1 MKSEAYKGHLA
12 MLMANVLW
20 GCMSPSSKIVLSSG
34 LINAISLT
42 TFRMLGAAIVF
53 WIASIFTRKEH
64 VPHEDLK
71 HLFFAALFGIV
82 FNQGTYI
89 FGVSQ
94 TSPIDA
100 TIVATSTPIIT
111 MIIAAFYLK
120 EPITGTKILGIFV
133 GAAGALTLI
142 LSGQQAAVTGNGSN
156 NVWGDILCLI
166 AQCSFSIYVV
176 VYKGLIGRYS
186 PVTLMKWMFTYS
198 AICTIPFSYNS
209 VASIDFATL
218 PLDIYL
224 NIAVVVLGG
233 TFFAYLLVPIGQ
245 RILRPTV
252 ATMYNYVQPIIASI
266 ITVIVGLD
274 TFGLMKS
281 IAIALVF
288 LGVYIVTRSKS
299 KDQLKQLKVKDERE
313 ASHPVNKS
321 AESQNNFHLFICS
334 IAFQRESAGT
344 GATMLTGC
352 FDTGWMN
359 SALRECRQ
367 MPPSGLERGKP
378 YFKSPLIGHPILASW
393 QRIW

>member
-1 MKSEAYKGHLA
+1 
-12 MLMANVLW
+12 MLMANTLW

-34 LINAISLT
+34 LVDAISLT
-42 TFRMLGAAIVF
+42 TFRMSGAALVF
-53 WIASIFTRKEH
+53 WIASFFTREEH
-64 VPHEDLK
+64 VSHEDLK

-89 FGVSQ
+89 FGVSL

-120 EPITGTKILGIFV
+120 EPITGTKILGILV

-142 LSGQQAAVTGNGSN
+142 LGGHQAVTAGSNGS
-156 NVWGDILCLI
+156 NVWGDILCLV

-198 AICTIPFSYNS
+198 TLCTIPFSYTS
-209 VASIDFATL
+209 VASIDFAAL
-218 PLDIYL
+218 SLNIYL

-245 RILRPTV
+245 RTLRPTV
-252 ATMYNYVQPIIASI
+252 ATMYNYVQPIVASI
-266 ITVIVGLD
+266 ITVFVGLD

-299 KDQLKQLKVKDERE
+299 REQL
-313 ASHPVNKS
+313 
-321 AESQNNFHLFICS
+321 
-334 IAFQRESAGT
+334 
-344 GATMLTGC
+344 
-352 FDTGWMN
+352 
-359 SALRECRQ
+359 
-367 MPPSGLERGKP
+367 
-378 YFKSPLIGHPILASW
+378 
-393 QRIW
+393 

>member
-34 LINAISLT
+34 LVNAVSLT

-89 FGVSQ
+89 FGVSL

-111 MIIAAFYLK
+111 MVIAAFYLK

-142 LSGQQAAVTGNGSN
+142 LSGQQAATTGNGSS

-209 VASIDFATL
+209 VASIDFATHC
-218 PLDIYL
+218 DCR
-224 NIAVVVLGG
+224 
-233 TFFAYLLVPIGQ
+233 IG
-245 RILRPTV
+245 RNILRLPSRPDRPTDFTPDSCDHV
-252 ATMYNYVQPIIASI
+252 QLCPADHRIHHYGYSRPGYVRIDEKHCNRVSI
-266 ITVIVGLD
+266 PWSLYRYT
-274 TFGLMKS
+274 K
-281 IAIALVF
+281 
-288 LGVYIVTRSKS
+288 
-299 KDQLKQLKVKDERE
+299 
-313 ASHPVNKS
+313 
-321 AESQNNFHLFICS
+321 
-334 IAFQRESAGT
+334 
-344 GATMLTGC
+344 
-352 FDTGWMN
+352 
-359 SALRECRQ
+359 
-367 MPPSGLERGKP
+367 
-378 YFKSPLIGHPILASW
+378 
-393 QRIW
+393 

>member
-198 AICTIPFSYNS
+198 FICILPFSANS
-209 VASIDFATL
+209 LMRTDWSSLHL
-218 PLDIYL
+218 PE
-224 NIAVVVLGG
+224 LGG
-233 TFFAYLLVPIGQ
+233 LSFIVVGATFISYMLIVVGQ
-245 RILRPTV
+245 KNLRPTV
-252 ATMYNYVQPIIASI
+252 AGMYNYIQPLVACIVAVCWGMDSFNTTKIIAVVLI
-266 ITVIVGLD
+266 
-274 TFGLMKS
+274 FG
-281 IAIALVF
+281 
-288 LGVYIVTRSKS
+288 GVYLVTSSRSRKEMEAY
-299 KDQLKQLKVKDERE
+299 KQTKRE
-313 ASHPVNKS
+313 
-321 AESQNNFHLFICS
+321 
-334 IAFQRESAGT
+334 
-344 GATMLTGC
+344 
-352 FDTGWMN
+352 
-359 SALRECRQ
+359 
-367 MPPSGLERGKP
+367 
-378 YFKSPLIGHPILASW
+378 
-393 QRIW
+393 

>member
-1 MKSEAYKGHLA
+1 
-12 MLMANVLW
+12 
-20 GCMSPSSKIVLSSG
+20 MS
-34 LINAISLT
+34 
-42 TFRMLGAAIVF
+42 M
-53 WIASIFTRKEH
+53 
-64 VPHEDLK
+64 
-71 HLFFAALFGIV
+71 
-82 FNQGTYI
+82 
-89 FGVSQ
+89 

-100 TIVATSTPIIT
+100 SVVTTTAPIFA
-111 MIIAAFYLK
+111 MIIAALYLR
-120 EPITGTKILGIFV
+120 EPITGMKIAGVAIGAV
-133 GAAGALTLI
+133 GALMLI
-142 LSGQQAAVTGNGSN
+142 LSSPAAASSGGGS
-156 NVWGDILCLI
+156 VGGDLLCMF
-166 AQCSFSIYVV
+166 AQLSYATYFVV
-176 VYKGLIGRYS
+176 FKGLIGRYG

-299 KDQLKQLKVKDERE
+299 KEQLKQLKGER
-313 ASHPVNKS
+313 
-321 AESQNNFHLFICS
+321 
-334 IAFQRESAGT
+334 
-344 GATMLTGC
+344 
-352 FDTGWMN
+352 
-359 SALRECRQ
+359 
-367 MPPSGLERGKP
+367 
-378 YFKSPLIGHPILASW
+378 
-393 QRIW
+393 

>member
-142 LSGQQAAVTGNGSN
+142 LSGQQTAVTGNGSN

-186 PVTLMKWMFTYS
+186 PVTLMKWMFL
-198 AICTIPFSYNS
+198 
-209 VASIDFATL
+209 FATL
-218 PLDIYL
+218 CWLPFGAEDFVSTRWQAFGWRNFAEVGFI
-224 NIAVVVLGG
+224 VLGA
-233 TFFAYLLVPIGQ
+233 TFLTYLLLPVGQ
-245 RILRPTV
+245 KNLRPTV
-252 ATMYNYVQPIIASI
+252 GCMYNYLQPLVASLVAVLAGMDRFTTI
-266 ITVIVGLD
+266 KAAAVV
-274 TFGLMKS
+274 
-281 IAIALVF
+281 LVF
-288 LGVYIVTRSKS
+288 AGVYAVTRSKS
-299 KDQLKQLKVKDERE
+299 KAQMDAE
-313 ASHPVNKS
+313 AS
-321 AESQNNFHLFICS
+321 
-334 IAFQRESAGT
+334 R
-344 GATMLTGC
+344 
-352 FDTGWMN
+352 
-359 SALRECRQ
+359 R
-367 MPPSGLERGKP
+367 
-378 YFKSPLIGHPILASW
+378 
-393 QRIW
+393 

>member
-1 MKSEAYKGHLA
+1 MIMKSEAYKGHLA

-34 LINAISLT
+34 LVNAISLT
-42 TFRMLGAAIVF
+42 TFRMLGAALVF
-53 WIASIFTRKEH
+53 WLASIFTRKEH
-64 VPHEDLK
+64 VSHEDLK

-89 FGVSQ
+89 FGVSL

-120 EPITGTKILGIFV
+120 EPITGMKILGIFV

-142 LSGQQAAVTGNGSN
+142 LSGQQTATGSSGS
-156 NVWGDILCLI
+156 NVWGDILCLL

-198 AICTIPFSYNS
+198 TICTIPFSYGS
-209 VASIDFATL
+209 VTSIDFATL

-233 TFFAYLLVPIGQ
+233 TFFAYLLVPVGQ

-288 LGVYIVTRSKS
+288 SGVYIVTRSKS
-299 KDQLKQLKVKDERE
+299 KAQMEEHKKQSTSLQVLSKGNQQAQERQ
-313 ASHPVNKS
+313 S
-321 AESQNNFHLFICS
+321 
-334 IAFQRESAGT
+334 
-344 GATMLTGC
+344 
-352 FDTGWMN
+352 
-359 SALRECRQ
+359 
-367 MPPSGLERGKP
+367 
-378 YFKSPLIGHPILASW
+378 
-393 QRIW
+393 

>member
-142 LSGQQAAVTGNGSN
+142 LSGQQTAVTGNGSN

-209 VASIDFATL
+209 VVSIDFATL
-218 PLDIYL
+218 PLEYL
-224 NIAVVVLGG
+224 PEHRGCRIGRNVLRLPSRPDRPTDSTPNGCDHVQLCPTDHRIHHHSHSRPG
-233 TFFAYLLVPIGQ
+233 HVRTDEKYRDRIS
-245 RILRPTV
+245 ILR
-252 ATMYNYVQPIIASI
+252 
-266 ITVIVGLD
+266 GLYRD
-274 TFGLMKS
+274 T
-281 IAIALVF
+281 
-288 LGVYIVTRSKS
+288 
-299 KDQLKQLKVKDERE
+299 KQIKRTAKTAKR
-313 ASHPVNKS
+313 
-321 AESQNNFHLFICS
+321 
-334 IAFQRESAGT
+334 
-344 GATMLTGC
+344 
-352 FDTGWMN
+352 
-359 SALRECRQ
+359 
-367 MPPSGLERGKP
+367 
-378 YFKSPLIGHPILASW
+378 
-393 QRIW
+393 

>member
-142 LSGQQAAVTGNGSN
+142 LSGQQTAVTGNGSN

-186 PVTLMKWMFTYS
+186 PVTL
-198 AICTIPFSYNS
+198 IPFSYNS

-299 KDQLKQLKVKDERE
+299 KEQLKQLKGER
-313 ASHPVNKS
+313 
-321 AESQNNFHLFICS
+321 
-334 IAFQRESAGT
+334 
-344 GATMLTGC
+344 
-352 FDTGWMN
+352 
-359 SALRECRQ
+359 
-367 MPPSGLERGKP
+367 
-378 YFKSPLIGHPILASW
+378 
-393 QRIW
+393 

>member
-1 MKSEAYKGHLA
+1 M
-12 MLMANVLW
+12 
-20 GCMSPSSKIVLSSG
+20 
-34 LINAISLT
+34 
-42 TFRMLGAAIVF
+42 
-53 WIASIFTRKEH
+53 
-64 VPHEDLK
+64 
-71 HLFFAALFGIV
+71 
-82 FNQGTYI
+82 
-89 FGVSQ
+89 
-94 TSPIDA
+94 
-100 TIVATSTPIIT
+100 
-111 MIIAAFYLK
+111 
-120 EPITGTKILGIFV
+120 
-133 GAAGALTLI
+133 
-142 LSGQQAAVTGNGSN
+142 
-156 NVWGDILCLI
+156 WGDILCLI

-274 TFGLMKS
+274 TFGLMKI

-299 KDQLKQLKVKDERE
+299 KEQLKQLKGER
-313 ASHPVNKS
+313 
-321 AESQNNFHLFICS
+321 
-334 IAFQRESAGT
+334 
-344 GATMLTGC
+344 
-352 FDTGWMN
+352 
-359 SALRECRQ
+359 
-367 MPPSGLERGKP
+367 
-378 YFKSPLIGHPILASW
+378 
-393 QRIW
+393 

>member
-94 TSPIDA
+94 TSPI
-100 TIVATSTPIIT
+100 
-111 MIIAAFYLK
+111 AAFYLK

-209 VASIDFATL
+209 VVSIDFATL

-299 KDQLKQLKVKDERE
+299 KEQLKQLKGER
-313 ASHPVNKS
+313 
-321 AESQNNFHLFICS
+321 
-334 IAFQRESAGT
+334 
-344 GATMLTGC
+344 
-352 FDTGWMN
+352 
-359 SALRECRQ
+359 
-367 MPPSGLERGKP
+367 
-378 YFKSPLIGHPILASW
+378 
-393 QRIW
+393 